1 MVEYGAFDHEGERM
15 PITISVGVAAHPDLP
30 VETATELIAAADE
43 ALYEAKRSGRN
54 RVVLKHGPGAR

>member
-1 MVEYGAFDHEGERM
+1 M

-30 VETATELIAAADE
+30 VETAAELIAAADE

-54 RVVLKHGPGAR
+54 RVVLKHGPSAR